1 MPTISIFQ
9 KDFANLLGKS
19 SSVEQ
24 LEKWLPFVKGELK
37 DVSPETG
44 EIRVELQDTN
54 RPDLWCVEGIARQ
67 IRSVVTGGL
76 TPHSFY
82 STKGRG
88 KRRIQVAK
96 GMDKVRPYVAACA
109 SLGYKVTPEGLEQC
123 IQTQEKLADAFG
135 RKRETV
141 SIGLYR
147 LSSIRFPVTYG
158 LVKPD
163 EVRFTPLGF
172 EEKMTPKE
180 ILSVHPKGLEY
191 GGILSGCDN
200 LPLLWDLDGQ
210 VLSFPPII
218 NSRELGEVHVGDSDL
233 FVEVTGTDLS
243 MVILALNIFATN
255 LADRG
260 ATIEPVDIQYPY
272 ETEHGKSVKTPLDMT
287 RSQRISLHAIE
298 EALGMPLGSEAIQ
311 SALSAYGYQVKST
324 RHTVSVKLPPFR
336 NDLMHVVDV
345 AEDVAITRGY
355 NSFPPIMPQ
364 TFTVGGLSQE
374 EQASDRIRDL
384 LIGFGFQEIFS
395 NILASRQ
402 ELVTRMRIEETGLDQ
417 LVEVDNVMS
426 QTYACLRPS
435 ILPCLL
441 RVEAFSLRAFYP
453 HLLFEVGE
461 VAQRD
466 DSANVGSRTV
476 QSVAAISAN
485 PGANFSEI
493 HSYLDLLMYY
503 FGRTYELKAVS
514 HPSYLDGRVGQ
525 ILCQGQGIGF
535 IGEFHP
541 EVLEAWQITMP
552 TSGFEFQIDRSLL
565 SG

>member
-1 MPTISIFQ
+1 M
-9 KDFANLLGKS
+9 D
-19 SSVEQ
+19 Q
-24 LEKWLPFVKGELK
+24 LEQWLPLVKGELK

-67 IRSVVTGGL
+67 VGSVLNGGL
-76 TPHSFY
+76 SPYSFF
-82 STKGRG
+82 STKGRA
-88 KRRIQVAK
+88 KRRIQVVK
-96 GMDKVRPYVAACA
+96 GMDQVRPYVAACA
-109 SLGYKVTPEGLEQC
+109 SLGYKMTEDGLDQC

-147 LSSIRFPVTYG
+147 LSSITFPVTYG

-163 EVRFTPLGF
+163 EVKFTPLGF

-180 ILSVHPKGLEY
+180 ILTVHPKGLEY
-191 GGILSGCDN
+191 GSILADCES
-200 LPLLWDLDGQ
+200 LPLLWDLEGQ

-218 NSRELGEVHVGDSDL
+218 NSRELGEVQVGDADL
-233 FVEVTGTDLS
+233 FVEVTGTDFS
-243 MVILALNIFATN
+243 MVVLALNIFASN

-272 ETEHGKSVKTPLDMT
+272 ETDKGKSVKTPLDMT
-287 RSQRISLHAIE
+287 HSQRISLHAIE

-311 SALSAYGYQVKST
+311 TALSSYGYQVKST

-355 NSFPPIMPQ
+355 NSFTPIMPQ

-402 ELVTRMRIEETGLDQ
+402 ELVTCMRIEDTEYDR

-426 QTYACLRPS
+426 QTYGCLRPS

-461 VAQRD
+461 VARRD
-466 DSANVGSRTV
+466 ETTNVGSRTI

-503 FGRTYELKAVS
+503 YGCTYELKALS

-552 TSGFEFQIDRSLL
+552 TSGFEFQIDENFLDD
-565 SG
+565 

>member
-1 MPTISIFQ
+1 MPTISIFHE
-9 KDFANLLGKS
+9 DFGYLLGKS

-24 LEKWLPFVKGELK
+24 LEEWLPLVKGELK
-37 DVSPETG
+37 DVTPDSG

-67 IRSVVTGGL
+67 IRSVLTGGL
-76 TPHSFY
+76 APYPFFS
-82 STKGRG
+82 SKGRV

-109 SLGYKVTPEGLEQC
+109 SLGYTVTENGLEQC

-163 EVRFTPLGF
+163 DIRFTPLGF

-180 ILSVHPKGLEY
+180 ILTVHPKGLEY
-191 GGILSGCDN
+191 GGILSGCED
-200 LPLLWDLDGQ
+200 LPLLWDSDGQ
-210 VLSFPPII
+210 VLSLPPII
-218 NSRELGEVHVGDSDL
+218 NSRELGEVQVGDSEL

-260 ATIEPVDIQYPY
+260 ATIEPVDIHYPY
-272 ETEHGKSVKTPLDMT
+272 ETDHGKTVKTPLDMT
-287 RSQRISLHAIE
+287 KSQRISLHAIE
-298 EALGMPLGSEAIQ
+298 EALGMSLGSEAIQ
-311 SALSAYGYQVKST
+311 TSLSAYGYQVKST

-355 NSFPPIMPQ
+355 NSFTPIMPQ
-364 TFTVGGLSQE
+364 TFTVGALSRD

-402 ELVTRMRIEETGLDQ
+402 ELITRMRIEETKYDR

-461 VAQRD
+461 VAHYD
-466 DSANVGSRTV
+466 EASNVGSRTV

-503 FGRTYELKAVS
+503 LGWSYDLQTLS

-525 ILCQGQGIGF
+525 IMCQGRGIGF

-552 TSGFEFQIDRSLL
+552 TSGFEFEIEANLPND
-565 SG
+565 